1 LTFEKK
7 KKEKKGHTVVV
18 MEGSRGATTTSY
30 PSSQELEKNSSP
42 YVDCNFNWTNID
54 LSPDPGDQHQ
64 QQQHQHGSV
73 YQEVV
78 DISQSDIYQFAVSGM
93 KINLKISS
101 TVSTAEINI

>member
-1 LTFEKK
+1 
-7 KKEKKGHTVVV
+7 

-30 PSSQELEKNSSP
+30 PSSQELEKNSP

-54 LSPDPGDQHQ
+54 LSPDPGDQQ
-64 QQQHQHGSV
+64 QQQHHASV

-93 KINLKISS
+93 KINLKLSS
-101 TVSTAEINI
+101 IIAEEINI